1 MINAISYLIF
11 AYIRVSTIGIK
22 KNTIGSLI
30 LRRFVTPTSSSNIKL
45 GLESTQQQAQLKL
58 KLENETTKTLQE
70 WLSQQG
76 NEFTLSQGILLNL
89 KVDDK
94 QEQFLVQLGAKKGLF
109 SNGNNVSTDAEQFIV
124 ATSKQ
129 SIPIEFAEDIQK
141 QPTAT
146 DKKEKASTEIVLG
159 GVDKVLQKIE
169 QYTLANLSERDLKD
183 TLSVPGSGGVLVT
196 GTHGSGKTSV
206 VKTILNNVKPS
217 FIYTM
222 EVNCSEISDERIPVF
237 KEMLQKWF
245 DEAAWHGPSLI
256 FFDDLDRLIPA
267 EVEHADSTRS
277 RHLAELFVS
286 MAQIACQRHPIMIMA
301 TAQQQQSLH
310 PALITHHIFTELKH
324 LQPPNRDE
332 RKLVHTK
339 VLLFCLNN
347 LIIHIFRL
355 CKLLCLMVPMF

>member
-1 MINAISYLIF
+1 MINTILYLVF
-11 AYIRVSTIGIK
+11 VYIRVSTVGIK
-22 KNTIGSLI
+22 KSTIGSLI
-30 LRRFVTPTSSSNIKL
+30 FRRFVTPVSSSTIKL
-45 GLESTQQQAQLKL
+45 GLESAQQQAQQKL
-58 KLENETTKTLQE
+58 TLENETTKVLQE

-89 KVDDK
+89 KVDAK

-109 SNGNNVSTDAEQFIV
+109 GNGNNVSTDTEQFIV

-129 SIPIEFAEDIQK
+129 NITIEFAEDIQK
-141 QPTAT
+141 QPIAT
-146 DKKEKASTEIVLG
+146 DKKEKTSTKIVLG

-183 TLSVPGSGGVLVT
+183 TLCVPGSGGVLVT

-206 VKTILNNVKPS
+206 VKTVLNNVKSS

-286 MAQIACQRHPIMIMA
+286 MAQIACQRHPIMMMA

-310 PALITHHIFTELKH
+310 PALITHHIFSELKH

-332 RKLVHTK
+332 RKLVNTK
-339 VLLFCLNN
+339 VL
-347 LIIHIFRL
+347 
-355 CKLLCLMVPMF
+355 

>member
-1 MINAISYLIF
+1 MEGDAFGTPYLMLNR
-11 AYIRVSTIGIK
+11 RVSTIGIK
-22 KNTIGSLI
+22 KNTVGSLI
-30 LRRFVTPTSSSNIKL
+30 LRRYVTPTAAASSTIKL
-45 GLESTQQQAQLKL
+45 GLESAQQQAQQKVA
-58 KLENETTKTLQE
+58 LENETTKALQE
-70 WLSQQG
+70 WLSLQQG
-76 NEFTLSQGILLNL
+76 EFTLSQGMLLNL
-89 KVDDK
+89 KADDK

-109 SNGNNVSTDAEQFIV
+109 GNSSSQAPPDTEQYIV
-124 ATSKQ
+124 TNNTQ
-129 SIPIEFAEDIQK
+129 TIPIEFAQDIQK

-146 DKKEKASTEIVLG
+146 DKKDKASTDIVLG
-159 GVDKVLQKIE
+159 GVDKVLQKIQ

-206 VKTILNNVKPS
+206 VKTILNRVRS
-217 FIYTM
+217 SWIYTM
-222 EVNCSEISDERIPVF
+222 EINCSEIADERIPVF

-286 MAQIACQRHPIMIMA
+286 MAQIACQRHPIMMMA

-310 PALITHHIFTELKH
+310 PALITHHIFSELKH

-332 RKLVHTK
+332 RKLVN
-339 VLLFCLNN
+339 VPSRVYPCEA
-347 LIIHIFRL
+347 
-355 CKLLCLMVPMF
+355 CKLIFFYH